1 MDKTVVKEKKTRCIP
16 TKKLVYTAMMT
27 AIMAVLSQV
36 AFPLPSGVPLTLQTF
51 AVSLCGYFGGIW
63 GVVAV
68 VIYLALG
75 AVGVPVFANFKGGFA
90 AIAGV
95 TGGFLV
101 GFIFLA
107 LTCAIKLKFKNEI
120 LNSVLRILLGCVGV
134 LICHLLGILWYA
146 YQSGNGYVASF
157 LTVSAPY
164 LLKDFVS
171 VVLAYIFTALL
182 NKRTKL
188 AL

>member
-1 MDKTVVKEKKTRCIP
+1 MDKTVVKEKKNRRIP
-16 TKKLVYTAMMT
+16 TRKLVYTAMMT
-27 AIMAVLSQV
+27 AIIAVLSQV
-36 AFPLPSGVPLTLQTF
+36 AFPLPSGIPVTLQTF

-101 GFIFLA
+101 GFIPFA
-107 LTCAIKLKFKNEI
+107 LTCAIKPKLKNEI
-120 LNSVLRILLGCVGV
+120 LNSLLRILLGCVGV
-134 LICHLLGILWYA
+134 LICHLFGTWWYS
-146 YQSGNGYVASF
+146 YQSGNGFVASL
-157 LTVSAPY
+157 LTVSVPF
-164 LLKDFVS
+164 LPKDVFS
-171 VVLAYIFTALL
+171 VVLAYIFSALL
-182 NKRTKL
+182 NKRTRL